1 MRFINACIVS
11 FERFQVKMEAGSA
24 PEALDALNRKITTL
38 QTELGQLASRA
49 GEEGGDSSSSSSFMA
64 SLARARGSAEK

>member
-1 MRFINACIVS
+1 
-11 FERFQVKMEAGSA
+11 MEAGSA

-49 GEEGGDSSSSSSFMA
+49 GEEGDSSSGSSFMQ

>member
-1 MRFINACIVS
+1 
-11 FERFQVKMEAGSA
+11 MESGSA

-49 GEEGGDSSSSSSFMA
+49 GEDSGDISSSGGSSFMT

>member
-1 MRFINACIVS
+1 
-11 FERFQVKMEAGSA
+11 MESGSA

-49 GEEGGDSSSSSSFMA
+49 GEDSGDSSSGGSSFLA
-64 SLARARGSAEK
+64 SMARARGSAEK